1 MHRSLADLC
10 RKAEEENRNFW
21 EVVLEDDCRERQLS
35 PEASF
40 AQMRAMYRAMKDAD
54 ASYDPTL
61 YSRSGLTGRDGG
73 KMQQYVDEHE
83 TICGPFL
90 GRVIEKALKMGE
102 SNACMKRIVAAPTA
116 GACGVVPAVML
127 PMQEACGYS
136 DDEMTRALYVAAGI
150 GGVIASRAFISGAQ
164 GGCQAEVGSA
174 ASMAAGA
181 AVYLRGGDA
190 SAIAHSAAMAMKNLL
205 GLVCDP
211 VAGWWKCPV
220 SSAMWPVRWWPC
232 RQRIW
237 RWRVSAARSRRTR
250 SSMPCAAWGRIC
262 RSACGKPERRIGGYP
277 CRGADEGLSDAGLKA
292 AVTFCGPVVNRPFY
306 GKILTNPETINYER
320 RRGLTDETDQGRVS
334 DGTGAD

>member
-136 DDEMTRALYVAAGI
+136 DDEMTRALYVAAGV

-211 VAGWWKCPV
+211 VAGLV
-220 SSAMWPVRWWPC
+220 EVPC
-232 RQRIW
+232 VKRN
-237 RWRVSAARSRRTR
+237 VAGAVVALSAADMALAGIRSKIPPDEVIDAMR
-250 SSMPCAAWGRIC
+250 SVGQNMPVCVRETGEGGLAATPAG
-262 RSACGKPERRIGGYP
+262 ERMKDY
-277 CRGADEGLSDAGLKA
+277 
-292 AVTFCGPVVNRPFY
+292 
-306 GKILTNPETINYER
+306 LT
-320 RRGLTDETDQGRVS
+320 QG
-334 DGTGAD
+334 

>member
-1 MHRSLADLC
+1 MEENMHRSLADLC

-211 VAGWWKCPV
+211 VAGLV
-220 SSAMWPVRWWPC
+220 EVPC
-232 RQRIW
+232 VKRN
-237 RWRVSAARSRRTR
+237 VAGAVVALSAADMALAGIRSKIPPDEVIDAMR
-250 SSMPCAAWGRIC
+250 SVGQNMPVCVRETGEGGLAATPAG
-262 RSACGKPERRIGGYP
+262 ERMKDY
-277 CRGADEGLSDAGLKA
+277 
-292 AVTFCGPVVNRPFY
+292 
-306 GKILTNPETINYER
+306 LT
-320 RRGLTDETDQGRVS
+320 QG
-334 DGTGAD
+334 

>member
-211 VAGWWKCPV
+211 VAGLV
-220 SSAMWPVRWWPC
+220 EVPC
-232 RQRIW
+232 VKRN
-237 RWRVSAARSRRTR
+237 VAGAVVALSAADMALAGIRSKIPPDEVIDAMR
-250 SSMPCAAWGRIC
+250 SVGQNMPVCVRETGEGGLAATPAG
-262 RSACGKPERRIGGYP
+262 ERMK
-277 CRGADEGLSDAGLKA
+277 D
-292 AVTFCGPVVNRPFY
+292 
-306 GKILTNPETINYER
+306 
-320 RRGLTDETDQGRVS
+320 
-334 DGTGAD
+334 